1 MLVHLQKY
9 HQSALGKGAIDGK
22 KNCRLKVK
30 ASSCMLLRA
39 WDWGGHQEF
48 GSCFRK
54 LGAADVEQ
62 WFRLAWSS
70 PQYHTFI
77 LKRKHG
83 DTIVF
88 H

>member
-1 MLVHLQKY
+1 MHV
-9 HQSALGKGAIDGK
+9 AAGLGLG
-22 KNCRLKVK
+22 R
-30 ASSCMLLRA
+30 
-39 WDWGGHQEF
+39 GHQEF

-70 PQYHTFI
+70 PQYHRFI
-77 LKRKHG
+77 LKHKHG
-83 DTIVF
+83 DTVVF